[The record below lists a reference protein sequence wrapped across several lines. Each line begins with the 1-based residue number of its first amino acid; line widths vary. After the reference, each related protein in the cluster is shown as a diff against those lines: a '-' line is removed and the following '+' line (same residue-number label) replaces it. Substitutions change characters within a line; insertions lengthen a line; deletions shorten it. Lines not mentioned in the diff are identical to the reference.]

1 MGSVT
6 GNDLSTLENAG
17 GNSGTATMDSK
28 AQLVGLLVDGV
39 YESIIG
45 DWDFD
50 DTKNRAISVDSRY
63 MLWVM
68 EYMDG
73 ATNLLEEMTIVQ

>member
-1 MGSVT
+1 MF
-6 GNDLSTLENAG
+6 
-17 GNSGTATMDSK
+17 
-28 AQLVGLLVDGV
+28 DGV

-50 DTKNRAISVDSRY
+50 DSKNRAISVDARY

-73 ATNLLEEMTIVQ
+73 ATNLLDEMTIAE

>member
-1 MGSVT
+1 VPV
-6 GNDLSTLENAG
+6 NFLSTLDITG
-17 GNSGTATMDSK
+17 GNSGTATMNSK
-28 AQLVGLLVDGV
+28 AQLVGLLFDGV

>member
-1 MGSVT
+1 VPV
-6 GNDLSTLENAG
+6 NFLSTLDITG
-17 GNSGTATMDSK
+17 GNSGTATMNSK
-28 AQLVGLLVDGV
+28 AQLVGLLFDGV

-50 DTKNRAISVDSRY
+50 HTKNRAISVDARY

>member
-1 MGSVT
+1 MAGMDAVIT
-6 GNDLSTLENAG
+6 G
-17 GNSGTATMDSK
+17 GNSGTATTNSK
-28 AQLVGLLVDGV
+28 AQLVGLLFDGV

>member
-1 MGSVT
+1 M
-6 GNDLSTLENAG
+6 N
-17 GNSGTATMDSK
+17 SK
-28 AQLVGLLVDGV
+28 AQLVGLLFDGV

-63 MLWVM
+63 MFWVM

>member
-1 MGSVT
+1 MDIT
-6 GNDLSTLENAG
+6 G
-17 GNSGTATMDSK
+17 GNSGSATLNGN
-28 AQLVGLLVDGV
+28 AELVGLLFDGV

-50 DTKNRAISVDSRY
+50 PEKNRAISVDTRY

-68 EYMDG
+68 EYLDG
-73 ATNLLEEMTIVQ
+73 ATNLIEEMDVIE